1 MSLCWPPSVEPPLLV
16 RRSPRWG
23 MSGTIRKSTA
33 TAANL
38 SRIARTVRQEDFR
51 IPLSPYNSPLTRRE
65 WEEQQVEA
73 RGLIH
78 VQRTH
83 IPG

>member
-23 MSGTIRKSTA
+23 MSGTVRKSTA

-51 IPLSPYNSPLTRRE
+51 IPLSPYQPPRSRRA
-65 WEEQQVEA
+65 WEAALEETMANVH
-73 RGLIH
+73 I
-78 VQRTH
+78 QRTH